1 MLIMKDQQSSPST
14 SPQSASSQCL
24 RVCVLMCVSACT
36 HTHTHTPFYR
46 YIFFF
51 PSCAGSSLLC
61 SGFSLVMARG
71 GDFSLRCVGF
81 SLHGLLLLLSMGPR
95 ACRLQHPRLA
105 GSRAQAQYLCRMGL
119 VALRHVGSSWSR
131 DGTCI
136 AALEMDSHPLH
147 HQESPVGTCG
157 LGS

>member
-1 MLIMKDQQSSPST
+1 MKDQQSSPST

-36 HTHTHTPFYR
+36 HTHTPFFTGTS
-46 YIFFF
+46 FF
-51 PSCAGSSLLC
+51 SLLC

-131 DGTCI
+131 DGTRI